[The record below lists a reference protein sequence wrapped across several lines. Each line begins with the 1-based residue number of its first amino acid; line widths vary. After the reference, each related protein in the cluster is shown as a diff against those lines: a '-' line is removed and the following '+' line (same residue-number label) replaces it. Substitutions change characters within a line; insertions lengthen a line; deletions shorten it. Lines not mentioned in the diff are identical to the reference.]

1 MEKEKE
7 VRSGKNTRIQSTT
20 TNSNAYKA
28 CPCGSPAS
36 PTWTTILHVTATPVY
51 PSQVAKHGTTSQRIE
66 RTIPQKLDRP
76 IIPKVDMQRMLPYHI
91 TTSMRS
97 FTSTRQTSVKV
108 TPHLSIDRSHDQSI
122 IGSSKNHQ
130 TSEINRSQTYNR
142 FERDEY
148 TGDSENTAEKPEC
161 RLQKNVSEL
170 SRRSTNSLLVQVTM
184 VMLIVTTSC
193 FVSETFS
200 HHNLHIRLRGD

>member
-1 MEKEKE
+1 M
-7 VRSGKNTRIQSTT
+7 T
-20 TNSNAYKA
+20 
-28 CPCGSPAS
+28 
-36 PTWTTILHVTATPVY
+36 
-51 PSQVAKHGTTSQRIE
+51 KHGTTSQRIK

-76 IIPKVDMQRMLPYHI
+76 IIPKLDVGRMLPYHI
-91 TTSMRS
+91 TTSGHS
-97 FTSTRQTSVKV
+97 FTSTRQTPLKV
-108 TPHLSIDRSHDQSI
+108 TPHLSMDRSHDQSI

-148 TGDSENTAEKPEC
+148 TGDSENTAAKSEY
-161 RLQKNVSEL
+161 RMRKNVSEL

-200 HHNLHIRLRGD
+200 HHNLHIPPACRPKSQEPQENPLKTPVPAISLENRHVDTNI